1 VSAKNGAS
9 RKLKVNKSHDIQ
21 FPWAIIPSEPM
32 TVAGLS
38 ESLPPAKISV
48 STATPHGG
56 GFRLFL
62 MIFFVHS

>member
-1 VSAKNGAS
+1 M
-9 RKLKVNKSHDIQ
+9 
-21 FPWAIIPSEPM
+21 PSEPM

-48 STATPHGG
+48 STVTPHGG

-62 MIFFVHS
+62 MIFFVHSTEI